1 MRVRIRW
8 RAERVGDITDIE
20 CFEPLPRRGETDG
33 HREVRET
40 VDPVTGIVVPIEL
53 DYLYAASPEESLF
66 YTSLAEGKLVGQRCP
81 TCEKVYIPPRSAC
94 PADGT
99 PTAEEVEL
107 PDTGTVTTFCI
118 VNVPFLGQRITPPYV
133 SAYVLLD
140 GADIALPAPDPR
152 HPGRRGP
159 DGHAGQGGLEAPRRV
174 GHHDREHQPLRA
186 DRRAGRGLRHLQ
198 AAPLRGRTD
207 VRDVA
212 VVGFAQRQMK
222 EFDGSP
228 TCVELLV
235 PLFAECYEQTG
246 WTRKDVG
253 FWCSGSSDYLAGRS
267 FSFVQAVDA
276 IGVIPPV
283 NESHVEMDLAW
294 AMYEAWL
301 KIQTGEVD
309 TALVYA
315 FGKSSAG
322 VLRRTLALQL
332 EPYTM
337 TPLWPDTVSL
347 AGLQA
352 RAGIDAGLWDE
363 RAMAEVANRSLTDAE
378 KNEYA
383 IRKGGSSVEEL
394 LARPMYADPLR
405 KHDCAPVTDGAAALV
420 LAAGDR
426 AREVRERPAWIT
438 GLSPLRRPD
447 EHGHPRPDPLPL
459 APSAPGRR
467 STSTASRWPS
477 CTRRSATRS

>member
-1 MRVRIRW
+1 M
-8 RAERVGDITDIE
+8 
-20 CFEPLPRRGETDG
+20 
-33 HREVRET
+33 
-40 VDPVTGIVVPIEL
+40 
-53 DYLYAASPEESLF
+53 
-66 YTSLAEGKLVGQRCP
+66 
-81 TCEKVYIPPRSAC
+81 
-94 PADGT
+94 
-99 PTAEEVEL
+99 
-107 PDTGTVTTFCI
+107 
-118 VNVPFLGQRITPPYV
+118 
-133 SAYVLLD
+133 
-140 GADIALPAPDPR
+140 
-152 HPGRRGP
+152 
-159 DGHAGQGGLEAPRRV
+159 
-174 GHHDREHQPLRA
+174 
-186 DRRAGRGLRHLQ
+186 
-198 AAPLRGRTD
+198 
-207 VRDVA
+207 RDVA
-212 VVGFAQRQMK
+212 VVGFAQRQMP

-235 PLFAECYEQTG
+235 PLFKECYEQTG
-246 WTRKDVG
+246 WTRRDVG

-294 AMYEAWL
+294 AMYEAWV

-322 VLRRTLALQL
+322 VLRRTLSLQL

-352 RAGIDAGLWDE
+352 RAGMDADLWDE
-363 RAMAEVANRSLTDAE
+363 RAMAEVVNRSLTDAE
-378 KNEYA
+378 KNEWA
-383 IRKGGSSVEEL
+383 VRKGGSSVEEL

-426 AREVRERPAWIT
+426 AREVRERPAWLT
-438 GLSPLRRPD
+438 GLSTYVDAMTMSRDLTVSESARRCAAALDLGGVDTAELHAPFSHQELVLRR
-447 EHGHPRPDPLPL
+447 EAGL
-459 APSAPGRR
+459 AEDVRVNPSGGALASNPMFSAGGIRVGEA
-467 STSTASRWPS
+467 ASRIWAGESDKALAHATSGPALQQNFM
-477 CTRRSATRS
+477 CTLEGTI

>member
-1 MRVRIRW
+1 M
-8 RAERVGDITDIE
+8 
-20 CFEPLPRRGETDG
+20 
-33 HREVRET
+33 
-40 VDPVTGIVVPIEL
+40 
-53 DYLYAASPEESLF
+53 
-66 YTSLAEGKLVGQRCP
+66 
-81 TCEKVYIPPRSAC
+81 
-94 PADGT
+94 
-99 PTAEEVEL
+99 
-107 PDTGTVTTFCI
+107 
-118 VNVPFLGQRITPPYV
+118 
-133 SAYVLLD
+133 
-140 GADIALPAPDPR
+140 
-152 HPGRRGP
+152 
-159 DGHAGQGGLEAPRRV
+159 
-174 GHHDREHQPLRA
+174 
-186 DRRAGRGLRHLQ
+186 
-198 AAPLRGRTD
+198 
-207 VRDVA
+207 RDVA
-212 VVGFAQRQMK
+212 VVGFAQRQMA

-246 WTRKDVG
+246 WTRKDIG

-276 IGVIPPV
+276 IGVYPPV

-294 AMYEAWL
+294 AMYEAWI

-352 RAGIDAGLWDE
+352 RAGIDAGHWDE
-363 RAMAEVANRSLTDAE
+363 RAMAEVANRSLADAE
-378 KNEYA
+378 KNDWA

-394 LARPMYADPLR
+394 LARPVYADPLR
-405 KHDCAPVTDGAAALV
+405 KHDIAPVTDGAAALV

-426 AREVRERPAWIT
+426 AREACDRPAWLT
-438 GLSPLRRPD
+438 GISTYTDAMTMSRDLTRSDSARRCAEALDLDGVDTAELHAPFSHQELLLRR
-447 EHGHPRPDPLPL
+447 ELGL
-459 APSAPGRR
+459 ADDVRINPSGGALVSNPMFSAGGIRVGEAARR
-467 STSTASRWPS
+467 IWAGDSDKALAHATSGPALQQNFT
-477 CTRRSATRS
+477 CTLEGAL